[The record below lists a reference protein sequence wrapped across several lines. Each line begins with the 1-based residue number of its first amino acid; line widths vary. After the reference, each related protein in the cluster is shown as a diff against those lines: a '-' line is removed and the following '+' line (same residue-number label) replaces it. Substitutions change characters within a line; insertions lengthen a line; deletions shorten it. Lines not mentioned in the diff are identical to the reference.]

1 MFRFTFSLFLL
12 LFYGLSSQAQ
22 VAPDCGDAIPIC
34 NNTPV
39 NGGTQG
45 FGVDDFNGATASGCL
60 ERTLDGAIESN
71 SAWYRF
77 RTGAAGQLGFN
88 IGIKTEEDW
97 DFALYRTDDCSDL
110 GEPIRCNFFDNQDA
124 DSFIGVGED
133 PTGAMAN
140 VQYEEWLQVEAGED
154 YYLFIN
160 NFSNNNSGF
169 SIQFSGNIFVTHPY
183 DALDCSIIDNLLGS
197 PISACTNEN
206 IVLDATTADALDY
219 SWSRDIG
226 DGFETIAGEDDAT
239 LEVHDAALYRVTV
252 ARNSGNLISEVEVV
266 FSETPVAHPASDEAS
281 CTGLEIFD
289 FSVKDAEILQGQS
302 PEEFL
307 VSYHSSQ
314 DDATFGTLALPRQYR
329 TQTGFQ
335 TIYVRVASI
344 NNPRCFDASQ
354 NFDLINVPSP
364 QFDFEEDVFICEN
377 GTSVNLGPTNAN
389 PDYSYEWDSGQT
401 SPNISVSEAGNH
413 TLTITNTQGGL
424 SCSDART
431 ITVTVS
437 KPPRITDIII
447 EDLSNNNMVTVIS
460 DSPNELEYRLDDG
473 EYQAG
478 NLFTQVLP
486 GAHTVTVN
494 DPNGCGSITE
504 NIVVVGFPKFFTPN
518 NDGSNDVWHIS
529 GLDRLSDPSV
539 SIFDRYGKLMVKLDG
554 SEYNWVGTFRG
565 RLLPESDYWF
575 KLTYKDGDGQTVTA
589 KYINNHFSL
598 KR

>member
-1 MFRFTFSLFLL
+1 MFRFIFSLFLL
-12 LFYGLSSQAQ
+12 LFYGLWSQAQ

-45 FGVDDFNGATASGCL
+45 FGVDDFNGATTSGCL

-226 DGFETIAGEDDAT
+226 NGFETIAGEDDAT
-239 LEVHDAALYRVTV
+239 LEVHESAMYRVTV

-314 DDATFGTLALPRQYR
+314 DDATFGTLALPRQYGTR
-329 TQTGFQ
+329 TGSQ

-389 PDYSYEWDSGQT
+389 PDYSYQWDTGET

-494 DPNGCGSITE
+494 DLNGCGSITE

-554 SEYNWVGTFRG
+554 SEYSWVGTFRG